1 VQQERASQVKARH
14 ARQSAGNDSICL
26 LGVRHELVDV
36 LRLVG
41 KLRGRVVV
49 GGRSQLHERI
59 ELVGHAFYVFE
70 QFKEMLDQ
78 TKSVQALAHAP
89 RLGHV
94 KFLTA
99 LQRKH
104 MMRLF
109 HVA

>member
-1 VQQERASQVKARH
+1 MYLGISGVPLQIVSCVKPSYPNNAKVSLANMYLGISGLPLQIVSCVKPSYPNNAKSVQ
-14 ARQSAGNDSICL
+14 
-26 LGVRHELVDV
+26 
-36 LRLVG
+36 LVG
-41 KLRGRVVV
+41 N
-49 GGRSQLHERI
+49 
-59 ELVGHAFYVFE
+59 AFYVFE